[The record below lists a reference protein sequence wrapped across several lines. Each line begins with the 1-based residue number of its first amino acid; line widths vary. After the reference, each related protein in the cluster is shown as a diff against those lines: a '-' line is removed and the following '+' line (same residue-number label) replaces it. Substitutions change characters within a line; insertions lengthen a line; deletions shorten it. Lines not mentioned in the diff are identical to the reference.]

1 MELCADNCFN
11 LNEYSDILRSSS
23 CNIHTQGRC
32 NWFNPI
38 QKSEEE
44 EEDDDEEKEEEKEPD
59 YIEQEVGPPLLTPL
73 SEDLGIFTK
82 FICNILC
89 IYGISKCIYNV
100 LYFI

>member
-1 MELCADNCFN
+1 MKPYADNFMN

-44 EEDDDEEKEEEKEPD
+44 EEEDDEEKEEKGEEPY
-59 YIEQEVGPPLLTPL
+59 YIEQEVGPPLLTPI
-73 SEDLGIFTK
+73 SEDLGNFT
-82 FICNILC
+82 
-89 IYGISKCIYNV
+89 
-100 LYFI
+100 